1 MELPALLVFL
11 QAGSLLDAEL
21 APQLLDQVND
31 AVTAGATAVVLDGSD
46 SAAALYEAA
55 VKLKELLRER
65 AALLLLDRLDIAA
78 AVGAE
83 GVVLS
88 PTGVPVVVARKM
100 QQGPLLL
107 GQMVSSAEAAVAA
120 AADGASFVLLQGADG
135 GLPQAS
141 DLTAARSQQRSGNAI
156 PVIAAA
162 GASCSPASL
171 QQQLP
176 SLAAPADGFCM
187 PLQLLQPAAAA
198 ADAAAAAT
206 ASADSAATSA
216 AVGVLLQALTQGHT
230 PEAAAA
236 AVGDSSSA
244 DWSGSSSSSSGAA
257 AAAAPPS
264 GSATTVKVPAGGSA
278 LRRLLN
284 ASKESMIA
292 EERKLLQQVAALL
305 EEVAPQMD
313 ELPLLRDAIT
323 NLDDVFLVVVV
334 GEFNSGKSTVI
345 NALLGEKFLADG
357 ILPTTN
363 EISVLK
369 YADPAS
375 PKQQPE
381 LVQQSDGLFV
391 RRLPAALLREMN
403 IVDTPGTNV
412 ILERQQRL
420 TEEYVPRADLV
431 LFVLSADRPLSESE
445 LAFLKYIRQWRKKVV
460 FVVNKVD
467 MLDSEEEVSQVLS
480 FVSSNASK
488 LLQLDSPAVLPI
500 SGRAALKAKLGCG
513 SGQSGGVLDSWEDEL
528 LSSQPGWQKSRFG
541 EFEKFIYDFLV
552 GSAGS
557 SSSSSSSMRSGG
569 EGLRLKLQTPLFVAD
584 ALMEAARVRLQGEIA
599 AAEGELAALG
609 AVRRQLAKFKVEMS
623 KDAEAQRQVC
633 ISLVGEAL
641 SRNSKYV
648 DKTLQLSNLPALTG
662 YLFGSSKGAAGMPVA
677 SSSWEAEVVSGTFD
691 QLAKQCVCHVVCRWC
706 GQQQLGGGGGVAS
719 SSWEAEVVSGTF
731 DQLAKQV
738 AEHAAWLATNCSNQL
753 DYYASYLQQHRMPG
767 SSSSSNSKQQQ
778 ATSSSSNGSSP
789 PETAGSGSSAALAS
803 SDAAAAAMAAAAAGS
818 RSLAAVADFKP
829 DAARMLLEEELR
841 EAFLGT
847 AGSAAGAQGLGLL
860 AASWLKGGLEDLLAL
875 TVAGLASYVAVLN
888 LPLKRADIKG
898 KVARVA
904 GNFADSVTTAM
915 AEESDTA
922 VEATTSQVLQ
932 QVAPLEAAWQAQLQQ
947 LQASEARRAQLA
959 EALQVM
965 EKRTANLQ

>member
-216 AVGVLLQALTQGHT
+216 AVGVLLQALTEGHT

-244 DWSGSSSSSSGAA
+244 DWSGSSSSSSSGAA

-557 SSSSSSSMRSGG
+557 SSSSMRSGG

-633 ISLVGEAL
+633 ISLVGEAI
-641 SRNSKYV
+641 SRNNKYV

-691 QLAKQCVCHVVCRWC
+691 QLAKQ
-706 GQQQLGGGGGVAS
+706 
-719 SSWEAEVVSGTF
+719 
-731 DQLAKQV
+731 V

-767 SSSSSNSKQQQ
+767 SSSSSSSNSKQQQ